1 MRSVVMKFV
10 TADRS
15 PDGTAASSSHRPR
28 RPQPIEPVRAA
39 EAASRAGTD
48 TAALAA
54 AGRDPLADEPGTGGQ
69 AADENRHPDRPD
81 RALGG
86 QTERRLDEER
96 VGEQG
101 GERPRVAQGVEPV
114 RVGGLTVG
122 RSDRGEPRAQ
132 QWRGRGDQQG
142 RGADREDQD
151 PDEVDDGR
159 QPDVAQ
165 VADAGGGERQGR
177 DSQQRQDHV
186 DDGPTARPEARGR
199 QVAIGVA
206 DEQDRLEEEQDGGPD
221 RGRAAERR
229 QRQPADQGLDREQQ
243 ERRQGDR
250 RREDRQDGRRE
261 ADQRARGSAR
271 HGRLDAF
278 GVGRHRPSGALGR

>member
-1 MRSVVMKFV
+1 
-10 TADRS
+10 
-15 PDGTAASSSHRPR
+15 
-28 RPQPIEPVRAA
+28 
-39 EAASRAGTD
+39 
-48 TAALAA
+48 
-54 AGRDPLADEPGTGGQ
+54 
-69 AADENRHPDRPD
+69 
-81 RALGG
+81 
-86 QTERRLDEER
+86 
-96 VGEQG
+96 
-101 GERPRVAQGVEPV
+101 
-114 RVGGLTVG
+114 G
-122 RSDRGEPRAQ
+122 RSDPGEPRAQ
-132 QWRGRGDQQG
+132 QGGRRGDQQG

-165 VADAGGGERQGR
+165 LADAGGGERQGR
-177 DSQQRQDHV
+177 DGQQRQDHV

-250 RREDRQDGRRE
+250 RREDRQARRRQ
-261 ADQRARGSAR
+261 DDPRAP
-271 HGRLDAF
+271 RLA
-278 GVGRHRPSGALGR
+278 VHR